1 MTTATSAEPH
11 GGGSSSGVGGTLP
24 DYTGVVGRTDEY
36 LGPDGTVRT
45 RWKQVA
51 AELAGLGP
59 SGLLARRT
67 ELARLLRNE
76 GATYNVTRDNQS
88 RRQAWSLDPCPLVLD
103 EDEWGRLDAAVAQ
116 RVELLDLVLADI
128 YGDRRLMAE
137 GLIPAELVVGHPA
150 FLRPCAGSTPAGDHR
165 LFLMAVDV
173 VRDPHGDF
181 RAVGDRSQA
190 PSGLGYALV
199 NRTILSRVLPN
210 LHRESGVERLA
221 GFFRSIRSGLSAAA
235 PDGVDEPRVVI
246 LTPGPLS
253 ETYFEHAYLASYL
266 GYALVEGRDLVVNNN
281 RVWLRSLAGFD
292 PVDVIIR
299 RVDDQ
304 WCDPV
309 ELRAD
314 SLLGVPGLLEVARRG
329 RVTVA
334 NPLGSGVIEDPALT
348 GLLPTLAPALLGE
361 ELALRGPETWWCGES
376 TGLSHVL
383 AHLEHLVILPVRPA
397 PGARPVVVAH
407 LTAGE
412 RDELRQ
418 RILDRP
424 GQWVGQEL
432 IEPST
437 TPTVSA
443 SGTLEPRPTVLRTF
457 AVADEHGTPN
467 EGRRFNVLPGGLT
480 RVGAE
485 LGDVIISSRNDGTS
499 KDTWVASAQPAL
511 QQSTWL
517 RSARTTVRP
526 PVVQES
532 ATPLPGRVAAQLFVL
547 GRTAEHAE
555 LVIRLIRTVLA
566 RLDQPLGVGVD
577 GGAESLQVLLA
588 ALGTVS
594 GFDPVSEPDEEE
606 VTPGSVGT
614 LAGEAPVRTADPA
627 LAGEP
632 SLFAD
637 PALPGDPL
645 PDPLPDPVAD
655 PDVPTDRRA
664 LALLLDAGVDG
675 SLVSSL
681 GLLVDAAYSVR
692 EQLSSDTW
700 QLVGDVEEEL
710 ARLRNRPPTQLV
722 GVQSSL
728 QRLLQALLA
737 LSGLSAENMERDSA
751 WLFLD
756 AGRRLERAQ
765 SLVRL
770 LRAVLVRQRA
780 GVVED
785 LLLES
790 LLKTSESLIIFRRRS
805 GSIMHVAGAVDLLI
819 YDAANP
825 RSVMYQLDRLVNQL
839 ADLPKQ
845 SPAQRLGDEE
855 QLVLETTTL
864 LRLTDAARLA
874 AVDPATHRRP
884 DLDSVLGRVDGLL
897 AELLDSLRQTYFAH
911 ERLSVLA
918 GLQHNLGGRGPSR
931 PPGGGLAPAPV
942 AVPETAPVTV
952 PEAAPVTP
960 AGPPGPTG
968 PQPGPGPGRPTT
980 P

>member
-1 MTTATSAEPH
+1 MTTATSAGPLE
-11 GGGSSSGVGGTLP
+11 GGDLPPPGALTAP
-24 DYTGVVGRTDEY
+24 DYRIVPGRNDEY
-36 LGPDGTVRT
+36 LGPDGTVRD

-51 AELAGLGP
+51 AEMAGLGP
-59 SGLLARRT
+59 SGLIARRS
-67 ELARLLRNE
+67 EVARLLRNE

-88 RRQAWSLDPCPLVLD
+88 RRQAWSLDPWPLVL
-103 EDEWGRLDAAVAQ
+103 EAPEWTELEAAVAQ
-116 RVELLDLVLADI
+116 RVRVLDLIFADL
-128 YGDRRLMAE
+128 YGERRLVA
-137 GLIPAELVVGHPA
+137 GGHIPAELVLGHPA
-150 FLRPCAGSTPAGDHR
+150 FLRGCVGIGSPEPR
-165 LFLMAVDV
+165 RMFLTAVDV
-173 VRDPHGDF
+173 VRAATGEF
-181 RAVGDRSQA
+181 RAIGDRAQA
-190 PSGLGYALV
+190 PSGLGYTLV

-221 GFFRSIRSGLSAAA
+221 GFFRSIRAGVATAA
-235 PDGVDEPRVVI
+235 PEGVDEPRVVI

-281 RVWLRSLAGFD
+281 RVWLRTLAGFD
-292 PVDVIIR
+292 PVDVVIR

-329 RVTVA
+329 RVTVL
-334 NPLGSGVIEDPALT
+334 NPLGTGVIEDPALT
-348 GLLPTLAPALLGE
+348 GLLGALTPVLLGE
-361 ELALRGPETWWCGES
+361 ELALRGPETWWCGDR

-383 AHLEHLVILPVRPA
+383 AHLEQLIVLPVRPSPSQPPVVA
-397 PGARPVVVAH
+397 SALTAEGLEALRQQLRSRPGA
-407 LTAGE
+407 
-412 RDELRQ
+412 
-418 RILDRP
+418 
-424 GQWVGQEL
+424 WVGQEI

-437 TPTVSA
+437 APTVTETGA
-443 SGTLEPRPTVLRTF
+443 LEPRPAIIRTF
-457 AVADEHGTPN
+457 AVADEHSSTGPHH
-467 EGRRFNVLPGGLT
+467 GYRVLPGGLT
-480 RVGAE
+480 RVGASPDSV
-485 LGDVIISSRNDGTS
+485 LISSRSDGTS

-526 PVVQES
+526 PVVADTS
-532 ATPLPGRVAAQLFVL
+532 MLLPGRVAAQLFVL
-547 GRTAEHAE
+547 GRTAEHSE

-566 RLDQPLGVGVD
+566 RLDQPLGVGVE
-577 GGAESLQVLLA
+577 GGAESLQVLLM

-594 GFDPVSEPDEEE
+594 GFDPVSEPDDEE
-606 VTPGSVGT
+606 VVPTPPRPVPESGT
-614 LAGEAPVRTADPA
+614 SAGAGPSDGGAQASEPGRDP
-627 LAGEP
+627 E
-632 SLFAD
+632 
-637 PALPGDPL
+637 
-645 PDPLPDPVAD
+645 
-655 PDVPTDRRA
+655 VPTDRRA
-664 LALLLDAGVDG
+664 LSLLLDAGVDG

-692 EQLSSDTW
+692 EQLSSDSW

-737 LSGLSAENMERDSA
+737 LAGLSAENMERDSA

-770 LRAVLVRQRA
+770 LRSVLVRQRA

-805 GSIMHVAGAVDLLI
+805 GPIMHVAGAVDLLV

-825 RSVMYQLDRLVNQL
+825 RSVIYQLDRLFNHL

-845 SPAQRLGDEE
+845 SPGQRLGNGE
-855 QLVLETTTL
+855 QLVLRTTTM

-874 AVDPATHRRP
+874 EVDPESHRRTE
-884 DLDSVLGRVDGLL
+884 LDAVLGQVDHLL
-897 AELLDSLRQTYFAH
+897 AELLDSLRSTFFSH

-918 GLQHNLGGRGPSR
+918 GLQHNLGRSP
-931 PPGGGLAPAPV
+931 
-942 AVPETAPVTV
+942 
-952 PEAAPVTP
+952 
-960 AGPPGPTG
+960 
-968 PQPGPGPGRPTT
+968 
-980 P
+980 

>member
-1 MTTATSAEPH
+1 VTTATSTEPY
-11 GGGSSSGVGGTLP
+11 GGRSPVGTGGTGLP
-24 DYTGVVGRTDEY
+24 SYRPVPGRTDEY

-59 SGLLARRT
+59 SGLLSRRT

-76 GATYNVTRDNQS
+76 GATYNVTQGFES
-88 RRQAWSLDPCPLVLD
+88 LRQPWSLDPCPLVVD
-103 EDEWGRLDAAVAQ
+103 GTEWSTLESAVAQ
-116 RVELLDLVLADI
+116 RVALLDLVLRDI
-128 YGDRRLMAE
+128 YGDRRLVAE
-137 GLIPAELVVGHPA
+137 GRIPAQMVLGNPG
-150 FLRPCAGSTPAGDHR
+150 FLRACVDTPPPGHHR
-165 LFLMAVDV
+165 LFLTAVDV
-173 VRDPHGDF
+173 VRDRRGEF
-181 RAVGDRSQA
+181 RAVGDRTEA

-221 GFFRSIRSGLSAAA
+221 GFFRSIRAGVAAAA

-292 PVDVIIR
+292 PVDVVIR
-299 RVDDQ
+299 RVDGT

-309 ELRAD
+309 ELRPD

-329 RVTVA
+329 RVRVL
-334 NPLGSGVIEDPALT
+334 NPVGAGVVEHPGITAL
-348 GLLPTLAPALLGE
+348 LADLAPVLLGE
-361 ELALRGPETWWCGES
+361 DLALRGPESWWCGER

-383 AHLEHLVILPVRPA
+383 ANLGHLVVRTIRASPVGRPLA
-397 PGARPVVVAH
+397 GPELTAEALGQLRDQITARPW
-407 LTAGE
+407 E
-412 RDELRQ
+412 
-418 RILDRP
+418 
-424 GQWVGQEL
+424 WVGQEL
-432 IEPST
+432 LEAST
-437 TPTVSA
+437 TPTVTDA
-443 SGTLEPRPTVLRTF
+443 GLLEARPTVLRTF
-457 AVADEHGTPN
+457 VVADQGAPAEGPHGLT
-467 EGRRFNVLPGGLT
+467 VLPGGLT
-480 RVGAE
+480 RVGADPAA
-485 LGDVIISSRNDGTS
+485 LIISSHNDGTS
-499 KDTWVASAQPAL
+499 KDTWVASTEPAL

-526 PVVQES
+526 PVIPEVS
-532 ATPLPGRVAAQLFVL
+532 TPLPGRVAAQLFVL

-566 RLDQPLGVGVD
+566 RLDQPLGVGME

-594 GFDPVSEPDEEE
+594 GFDPVSEPDEDEG
-606 VTPGSVGT
+606 P
-614 LAGEAPVRTADPA
+614 EAPTTEPVGVGGSDPGA
-627 LAGEP
+627 
-632 SLFAD
+632 
-637 PALPGDPL
+637 
-645 PDPLPDPVAD
+645 
-655 PDVPTDRRA
+655 DVPTDRRA

-681 GLLVDAAYSVR
+681 ALLVDAAYSVR
-692 EQLSSDTW
+692 EQLSGDTW

-737 LSGLSAENMERDSA
+737 LAGLSAENMERDSA

-770 LRAVLVRQRA
+770 LRALLVGQRA
-780 GVVED
+780 SVVED

-805 GSIMHVAGAVDLLI
+805 GSVMRVAGAVDLLV

-825 RSVMYQLDRLVNQL
+825 RSLMYQLDRLVDQL

-845 SPAQRLGDEE
+845 SPAQRLGHSE
-855 QLVLETTTL
+855 QLVLEITTL
-864 LRLTDAARLA
+864 LRLTDAGRLA
-874 AVDPATHRRP
+874 AVDAGTGRRP
-884 DLDSVLGRVDGLL
+884 ALDSVLGRVEALL
-897 AELLDSLRQTYFAH
+897 AELLDSLRHTYFSH
-911 ERLSVLA
+911 ERLSMLT
-918 GLQHNLGGRGPSR
+918 GLQHSLGR
-931 PPGGGLAPAPV
+931 PPR
-942 AVPETAPVTV
+942 
-952 PEAAPVTP
+952 
-960 AGPPGPTG
+960 PGP
-968 PQPGPGPGRPTT
+968 RS
-980 P
+980 

>member
-1 MTTATSAEPH
+1 MTATTAVGPDGLDRTVGA
-11 GGGSSSGVGGTLP
+11 GGIESVGYVPLA
-24 DYTGVVGRTDEY
+24 GRSDEY

-45 RWKQVA
+45 RWKQVE

-59 SGLLARRT
+59 SGLLARRS
-67 ELARLLRNE
+67 EVARLLRNE
-76 GATYNVTRDNQS
+76 GATYNVSRDNQT

-103 EDEWGRLDAAVAQ
+103 DGEWSALEAAVAQ
-116 RVELLDLVLADI
+116 RVCLLDLVFGDI
-128 YGDRRLMAE
+128 YGERKLVAE
-137 GLIPAELVVGHPA
+137 GLIPAQLVLGHPA
-150 FLRPCAGSTPAGDHR
+150 FLRACVGQVGLETQR
-165 LFLMAVDV
+165 LFLTAVDV
-173 VRDPHGDF
+173 IRDEYGEF
-181 RAVGDRSQA
+181 RAIGDRCQA

-221 GFFRSIRSGLSAAA
+221 GFFRSIRAGVAAAA
-235 PDGVDEPRVVI
+235 PEGVDEPRVVI

-292 PVDVIIR
+292 PVDVVIR

-329 RVTVA
+329 RVAIV
-334 NPLGSGVIEDPALT
+334 NPLGAGVVEDPALT
-348 GLLPTLAPALLGE
+348 GLLSELAPVLLGE
-361 ELALRGPETWWCGES
+361 ELKLRGPETWWCGDDDS
-376 TGLSHVL
+376 RAFVL
-383 AHLEHLVILPVRPA
+383 GHLADLMVLP
-397 PGARPVVVAH
+397 ARPSPTEPPVVAAT
-407 LTAGE
+407 LSSGE
-412 RDELRQ
+412 LADLAD
-418 RILDRP
+418 RIRSRP
-424 GQWVGQEL
+424 WAWVGQEVL
-432 IEPST
+432 LAST
-437 TPTVSA
+437 TPTVNQT
-443 SGTLEPRPTVLRTF
+443 GTIEPRPAVLRTF
-457 AVADEHGTPN
+457 AVTDANESAGDSHGLS
-467 EGRRFNVLPGGLT
+467 VLPGGLT
-480 RVGAE
+480 RVGADA
-485 LGDVIISSRNDGTS
+485 GTVIISSRSEGTS
-499 KDTWVASAQPAL
+499 KDTWVASAEPAF

-526 PVVQES
+526 PVASE
-532 ATPLPGRVAAQLFVL
+532 APTLLPGRVAAQLFML

-566 RLDQPLGVGVD
+566 RLDQPLGVGVE
-577 GGAESLQVLLA
+577 GGAESLQLLLL

-594 GFDPVSEPDEEE
+594 GFDSVSEPEGGVFPAIDNHPSAWGRPRPSD
-606 VTPGSVGT
+606 VPST
-614 LAGEAPVRTADPA
+614 TAHDDPA
-627 LAGEP
+627 AQG
-632 SLFAD
+632 
-637 PALPGDPL
+637 PAAPE
-645 PDPLPDPVAD
+645 
-655 PDVPTDRRA
+655 VPTDRRA
-664 LALLLDAGVDG
+664 LSLLLDAGVDG

-692 EQLSSDTW
+692 EQLSGDTW

-770 LRAVLVRQRA
+770 LRSLLVVQRA
-780 GVVED
+780 PVVEE

-790 LLKTSESLIIFRRRS
+790 VLKTSESLIIFRRRS
-805 GSIMHVAGAVDLLI
+805 GQIMHAAGAVDLLV

-825 RSVMYQLDRLVNQL
+825 RSVIYQLDRLVHHL

-855 QLVLETTTL
+855 QLVLQTTTL
-864 LRLTDAARLA
+864 LRLTDATRLA
-874 AVDPATHRRP
+874 AVDRDLGRRLE
-884 DLDSVLGRVDGLL
+884 LDEVLGRADELL
-897 AELLDSLRQTYFAH
+897 AELLDSLRHTFFAH

-918 GLQHNLGGRGPSR
+918 GRNADGTGGRS
-931 PPGGGLAPAPV
+931 
-942 AVPETAPVTV
+942 
-952 PEAAPVTP
+952 
-960 AGPPGPTG
+960 
-968 PQPGPGPGRPTT
+968 
-980 P
+980 